1 MMRIGA
7 WVAFAILGS
16 SPAMA
21 SPAMA
26 STFYEGKTISFVVGL
41 APGGGYDVY
50 ARLLARYFPRYVPGN
65 PKVIVENRPGAASAT
80 AATYVYRIAPKD
92 GTVVGVTLEILPL
105 YQKVF
110 AERVGFDMSKVHW
123 IGNMATMNSMIAVSD
138 KSPVK
143 TVSDMRKY
151 EASLGSTGVLSLTYI
166 VPALLNSLHGAKFKI
181 VMGYRGT
188 SEIDLA
194 IERGEL
200 HGAGGQWTRYVSGR
214 PQWIA
219 SGKIMPLLQF
229 GLDDDPLMK
238 SAPQLSS
245 LAENDR
251 QRAIYRIIS
260 SAPRFARAMWVAPEV
275 PADRVDILR
284 KAFAQALKD
293 PGFLADAA
301 KGNLDISPTSVSD
314 VQSAAADI
322 AATPQ
327 QHLQM
332 LRELLKDHK

>member
-1 MMRIGA
+1 ML
-7 WVAFAILGS
+7 WSGS
-16 SPAMA
+16 AMA
-21 SPAMA
+21 S
-26 STFYEGKTISFVVGL
+26 SFYEGKTISFVVGL

-50 ARLLARYFPRYVPGN
+50 TRLLARHLPKYIPGS
-65 PKVIVENRPGAASAT
+65 PKIIVENRVGAASGT

-143 TVSDMRKY
+143 TIADMTRH
-151 EASLGSTGVLSLTYI
+151 EAHLGSTGVLSLTYI

-181 VMGYRGT
+181 VTGYRGT

-214 PQWIA
+214 PDWIA

-238 SAPQLSS
+238 GAPQLTS
-245 LAENDR
+245 LAENDE

-275 PADRVDILR
+275 PADRVEMLR
-284 KAFAQALKD
+284 KAFAETMRDA
-293 PGFLADAA
+293 GFLADAA
-301 KGNLDISPTSVSD
+301 KAKLDISPTSVSD

-322 AATPQ
+322 GATPQ

>member
-1 MMRIGA
+1 MMRISTWIA
-7 WVAFAILGS
+7 VAALWS
-16 SPAMA
+16 APAMGA
-21 SPAMA
+21 G
-26 STFYEGKTISFVVGL
+26 FYEGKTISFVVGL

-50 ARLLARYFPRYVPGN
+50 TRLLARYFPKYVPGN
-65 PKVIVENRPGAASAT
+65 PKVIVENRPGAASGT

-92 GTVVGVTLEILPL
+92 GTVLGVTLEILPL
-105 YQKVF
+105 YQRVF
-110 AERVGFDMSKVHW
+110 AERVAFDMSKVHW

-143 TVSDMRKY
+143 KVEDMTRH

-166 VPALLNSLHGAKFKI
+166 VPALLNALHGARFKI
-181 VMGYRGT
+181 VLGYRGT

-214 PQWIA
+214 PDWIA
-219 SGKIMPLLQF
+219 SGKIMPFLQF

-238 SAPQLSS
+238 GAPQLSS
-245 LAENDR
+245 LAVNDQ

-275 PADRVDILR
+275 PADRIETLR
-284 KAFAQALKD
+284 NAFDRALKD
-293 PGFLADAA
+293 PGFRADARKA
-301 KGNLDISPTSVSD
+301 NLDISPTSVSD
-314 VQSAAADI
+314 VERAAADI

-327 QHLQM
+327 QHVQM
-332 LRELLKDHK
+332 LRNLLKDHK

>member
-1 MMRIGA
+1 
-7 WVAFAILGS
+7 
-16 SPAMA
+16 MA

-26 STFYEGKTISFVVGL
+26 STLYEGKTISFVVGL

-238 SAPQLSS
+238 GAPQLSS
-245 LAENDR
+245 LAENDQ

>member
-1 MMRIGA
+1 MVRIAA
-7 WVAFAILGS
+7 WLAFVILWSGS
-16 SPAMA
+16 AMA
-21 SPAMA
+21 S
-26 STFYEGKTISFVVGL
+26 SFYEGKTISFVVGL

-50 ARLLARYFPRYVPGN
+50 ARLLARHLPKYVPGS
-65 PKVIVENRPGAASAT
+65 PKIIVENRVGAASGT

-110 AERVGFDMSKVHW
+110 SERVGFDMSKVQW
-123 IGNMATMNSMIAVSD
+123 IGNMATMNSMIAVSNQ
-138 KSPVK
+138 SPVK
-143 TVSDMRKY
+143 TIADMTKH
-151 EASLGSTGVLSLTYI
+151 EAHLGSTGVLSLTYI

-181 VMGYRGT
+181 VTGYRGT

-214 PQWIA
+214 PDWIA

-238 SAPQLSS
+238 GAPQLTS
-245 LAENDR
+245 LAENDE

-260 SAPRFARAMWVAPEV
+260 SAPRFARAMWVTPEV
-275 PADRVDILR
+275 PSDRVELLR
-284 KAFAQALKD
+284 KAFAETMTD

-301 KGNLDISPTSVSD
+301 KANLDISPTSIRD

-322 AATPQ
+322 GATAP

>member
-7 WVAFAILGS
+7 WLAFAILWSGPATAS
-16 SPAMA
+16 S
-21 SPAMA
+21 
-26 STFYEGKTISFVVGL
+26 FYEGKTISFVVGL

-50 ARLLARYFPRYVPGN
+50 ARVLARHLPKYIPGA
-65 PKVIVENRPGAASAT
+65 PKIIIENRPGAASGT

-110 AERVGFDMSKVHW
+110 ADRVGFDMSKVHW
-123 IGNMATMNSMIAVSD
+123 IGNMANMNSMIAVSD
-138 KSPVK
+138 QSPVK
-143 TVSDMRKY
+143 TIADMTKR

-188 SEIDLA
+188 TEIDLA

-200 HGAGGQWTRYVSGR
+200 HGGGGQWTRYVSGR
-214 PQWIA
+214 PDWIA
-219 SGKIMPLLQF
+219 SGKILPLLQF

-238 SAPQLSS
+238 GAPQLTS
-245 LAENDR
+245 LAENDQ

-275 PADRVDILR
+275 PADRVEILR
-284 KAFAQALKD
+284 KAFEETLRD

-301 KGNLDISPTSVSD
+301 KGNLDISPTSVGD
-314 VQSAAADI
+314 VQSAAAEI

>member
-1 MMRIGA
+1 MMRIIP
-7 WVAFAILGS
+7 WIVFAVLWSAPATAAS
-16 SPAMA
+16 S
-21 SPAMA
+21 
-26 STFYEGKTISFVVGL
+26 FYEGKKISFVVGL

-50 ARLLARYFPRYVPGN
+50 ARLLARYFPKYVPGN
-65 PKVIVENRPGAASAT
+65 PTVIVENRVGAASGT
-80 AATYVYRIAPKD
+80 AATYVYRIGPKD

-105 YQKVF
+105 YQKMF
-110 AERVGFDMSKVHW
+110 AERVNFDMSKVRW

-143 TVSDMRKY
+143 TVNDMTKY
-151 EASLGSTGVLSLTYI
+151 EANLGSTGVLSLTYI
-166 VPALLNSLHGAKFKI
+166 VPALLNALHGAKFKI
-181 VMGYRGT
+181 VTGYRGT

-214 PQWIA
+214 PDWIA
-219 SGKIMPLLQF
+219 GGKIKPLLQF

-238 SAPQLSS
+238 GTPQLTS
-245 LAENDR
+245 LAENDQ

-275 PADRVDILR
+275 PADRVEILR
-284 KAFAQALKD
+284 TAFAQALKD

-314 VQSAAADI
+314 VESAAADI

>member
-1 MMRIGA
+1 MRISTLA
-7 WVAFAILGS
+7 AFAVLCSG
-16 SPAMA
+16 PAMA
-21 SPAMA
+21 SD
-26 STFYEGKTISFVVGL
+26 FYKGKTVSLVVGL
-41 APGGGYDVY
+41 APGGGYDIY
-50 ARLLARYFPRYVPGN
+50 ARLLARHLPKYIPGN
-65 PKVIVENRPGAASAT
+65 PKVIVENRLGAASAT

-92 GTVVGVTLEILPL
+92 GTVIGVTLEILPL
-105 YQKVF
+105 YQKIF
-110 AERVGFDMSKVHW
+110 ANRVNFDMSKVRW
-123 IGNMATMNSMIAVSD
+123 IGNMATMNSMIAISD

-143 TVSDMRKY
+143 NVNDMTKY

-214 PQWIA
+214 PDWIA
-219 SGKIMPLLQF
+219 TGKIMPLLQF

-238 SAPQLSS
+238 GAPQLTSM
-245 LAENDR
+245 AVNDQ

-260 SAPRFARAMWVAPEV
+260 SAPRFARAMWVAQEV
-275 PADRVDILR
+275 PADRIEILR
-284 KAFAQALKD
+284 TAFAQALRD

-301 KGNLDISPTSVSD
+301 KGNLDISPTSVND
-314 VQSAAADI
+314 VESAAAEI

-327 QHLQM
+327 KHLQV
-332 LRELLKDHK
+332 LRDLLKDHK

>member
-1 MMRIGA
+1 LLVLDLLSRH
-7 WVAFAILGS
+7 
-16 SPAMA
+16 P
-21 SPAMA
+21 
-26 STFYEGKTISFVVGL
+26 EL
-41 APGGGYDVY
+41 AP
-50 ARLLARYFPRYVPGN
+50 PEE
-65 PKVIVENRPGAASAT
+65 PKVIVENRPGAASGT

-105 YQKVF
+105 YQKAF
-110 AERVGFDMSKVHW
+110 AERVNFDMSKVRW
-123 IGNMATMNSMIAVSD
+123 IGNMATMNSMIAVSNQ
-138 KSPVK
+138 SPVK
-143 TVSDMRKY
+143 KINDMTKY
-151 EASLGSTGVLSLTYI
+151 EANLGSTGVLSLTYI
-166 VPALLNSLHGAKFKI
+166 VPALLNTLHGAKFKI

-214 PQWIA
+214 PDWIA

-238 SAPQLSS
+238 GAPQLTS
-245 LAENDR
+245 LAVTDQ

-275 PADRVDILR
+275 PAERVEILR
-284 KAFAQALKD
+284 TAFAQALKD

-301 KGNLDISPTSVSD
+301 RGNLDISPTSVND
-314 VQSAAADI
+314 VESAAADS
-322 AATPQ
+322 AAKQQ

>member
-1 MMRIGA
+1 MLRIRT
-7 WVAFAILGS
+7 WVAFAWAISAVLWSGS
-16 SPAMA
+16 AVA
-21 SPAMA
+21 SD
-26 STFYEGKTISFVVGL
+26 FYEGKTISFVVGL

-50 ARLLARYFPRYVPGN
+50 ARLLARYFSKYVPGN
-65 PKVIVENRPGAASAT
+65 PKIIVENRPGAASGT

-105 YQKVF
+105 YQKIF
-110 AERVGFDMSKVHW
+110 AERVSFDMSKVHW

-143 TVSDMRKY
+143 TLEDMTKY

-166 VPALLNSLHGAKFKI
+166 VPALLNALHGARFKI
-181 VMGYRGT
+181 VLGYRGT
-188 SEIDLA
+188 SEMDLA

-214 PQWIA
+214 PDWIA
-219 SGKIMPLLQF
+219 NGKIRPFLQF

-238 SAPQLSS
+238 DAPQLSS
-245 LAENDR
+245 LAVNDQ

-275 PADRVDILR
+275 PADRIEVLR
-284 KAFAQALKD
+284 MAFAQAMKD

-314 VQSAAADI
+314 VASAAADI

>member
-1 MMRIGA
+1 MMRISLWIALAVLWSGPA
-7 WVAFAILGS
+7 AS
-16 SPAMA
+16 SD
-21 SPAMA
+21 
-26 STFYEGKTISFVVGL
+26 FYEGKTISFVVGL
-41 APGGGYDVY
+41 APGGGYDIY
-50 ARLLARYFPRYVPGN
+50 ARLLARYFPKYVPGN
-65 PKVIVENRPGAASAT
+65 PKVIVENRPGAASGT
-80 AATYVYRIAPKD
+80 AATYVYQRAPKD
-92 GTVVGVTLEILPL
+92 GTVLGVTLEILTL
-105 YQKVF
+105 YQRVF
-110 AERVGFDMSKVHW
+110 ADRVAFDMSKVHW

-138 KSPVK
+138 RSPVK
-143 TVSDMRKY
+143 KVEDMTKY

-166 VPALLNSLHGAKFKI
+166 VPALLNKLHGARFKI
-181 VMGYRGT
+181 VLGYRGT

-200 HGAGGQWTRYVSGR
+200 HGGGGQWTRYTSGR
-214 PQWIA
+214 PDWIA

-238 SAPQLSS
+238 GTPQLTS
-245 LAENDR
+245 LAMNDQ

-275 PADRVDILR
+275 PAERVAILR
-284 KAFAQALKD
+284 SAFAQAMKD

-301 KGNLDISPTSVSD
+301 KGRLDISPTSVRD
-314 VQSAAADI
+314 VESAAADI

-332 LRELLKDHK
+332 LRDLLKDHK

>member
-1 MMRIGA
+1 MMRVST
-7 WVAFAILGS
+7 WVAL
-16 SPAMA
+16 AMLWSA
-21 SPAMA
+21 SARA
-26 STFYEGKTISFVVGL
+26 SDFYEGKTISFVVGL

-50 ARLLARYFPRYVPGN
+50 ARLLARYFPKYVPGN
-65 PKVIVENRPGAASAT
+65 PKVIVENRTGAASGT
-80 AATYVYRIAPKD
+80 AATYVYRVAPKD
-92 GTVVGVTLEILPL
+92 GTVLGVTLEILSL

-110 AERVGFDMSKVHW
+110 ADRVNFNMSKVHW

-143 TVSDMRKY
+143 TIADMTKY
-151 EASLGSTGVLSLTYI
+151 EANLGSTGVLSLTYI
-166 VPALLNSLHGAKFKI
+166 VPALLNRLHGARFRI
-181 VMGYRGT
+181 VLGYRGT
-188 SEIDLA
+188 SEMDLA

-214 PQWIA
+214 PDWIA
-219 SGKIMPLLQF
+219 SGKIRPLLQF

-238 SAPQLSS
+238 GAPQLTS
-245 LAENDR
+245 LAVTDE

-275 PADRVDILR
+275 PADRIEILR
-284 KAFAQALKD
+284 TAFAQAMKD

-301 KGNLDISPTSVSD
+301 KANLDISPTSVND
-314 VQSAAADI
+314 VESAAADI

-327 QHLQM
+327 GHLQM
-332 LRELLKDHK
+332 LRDLLKDHK